1 MENRLFSAEVA
12 SANLCYNDL
21 NIRLVAIDY
30 DRKQAI
36 WYTPDHTHDYY
47 EFYLLTG
54 GRQYTIVEGVQ
65 FTTSAGEYIIVPP
78 NVEHGH
84 RQIGTVQ
91 DFGILVRF
99 YLSKLPGV
107 QPGAGTAD
115 RVIAALCIP
124 RHHAFP
130 GEDIA
135 DIFSDVPEGAD
146 LDQLSLRMVDFV
158 LRLAKKLRADPELKS
173 RRVSFHRSSEDNDAL
188 VRRVIMT
195 ILTSYMTNLNL
206 DALADYH
213 GISKRN
219 LSRQFSRVT
228 GFTVMRFVAL
238 ERMRQALRLLREQD
252 LSIREIAFRVGFR
265 NEFYFS
271 NSFSRLF
278 GAPPSACRDARLPL
292 PEELSRFESFRN
304 SFERH
309 VSPRPDRDAPPQA
322 PDVPGRRFI
331 QYISGNAVNMIQE
344 SAE

>member
-12 SANLCYNDL
+12 SANLSYNDL
-21 NIRLVAIDY
+21 GIRLIAIDNE
-30 DRKQAI
+30 RKQAI
-36 WYTPDHTHDYY
+36 WYTPGHTHDFY

-65 FTTSAGEYIIVPP
+65 FTTSAGEFIIVPP

-91 DFGILVRF
+91 DSGILVRF

-107 QPGAGTAD
+107 QQGAGTAD

-135 DIFSDVPEGAD
+135 DIFSGVPEGAD
-146 LDQLSLRMVDFV
+146 QDQLNLRMVDFV
-158 LRLAKKLRADPELKS
+158 LRLAKKLRADPELNA
-173 RRVSFHRSSEDNDAL
+173 RRVLFRRSSEDNDAL

-195 ILTSYMTNLNL
+195 IVTSYMTNLNL
-206 DALADYH
+206 DALADFH

-219 LSRQFSRVT
+219 LTRQFSRVT
-228 GFTVMRFVAL
+228 GFTVMRFVVL
-238 ERMRQALRLLREQD
+238 ERMRQALRLLREQN
-252 LSIREIAFRVGFR
+252 LSVREIAFRVGFR

-271 NSFSRLF
+271 NTFSRLF
-278 GAPPSACRDARLPL
+278 GAPPTAYRDSRLPV
-292 PEELSRFESFRN
+292 PEEFSRYESFRN
-304 SFERH
+304 SFDRH
-309 VSPRPDRDAPPQA
+309 VSPRVDRDAPAQA
-322 PDVPGRRFI
+322 PDVPGGQFI
-331 QYISGNAVNMIQE
+331 QYISGSAVNMIRK
-344 SAE
+344 SDA